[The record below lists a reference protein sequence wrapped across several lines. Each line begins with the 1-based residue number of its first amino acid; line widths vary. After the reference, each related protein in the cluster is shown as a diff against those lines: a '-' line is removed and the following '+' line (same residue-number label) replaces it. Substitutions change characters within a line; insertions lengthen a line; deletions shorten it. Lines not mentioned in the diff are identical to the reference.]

1 MDTTRKN
8 HWETIYKTK
17 LPNEVSWTQENP
29 KISLDFIK
37 GTNLGKSAK
46 IIDIG
51 GGDSKLVDYLL
62 AEGYEDITVL
72 DISANALER
81 AKERLGEKSKK
92 IKWIVSDITE
102 FKPDTKY
109 DIWHDR
115 ATFHFLTSTEQINI
129 YLSVVEKWVAK
140 FLIIGTFS
148 DKGPTKCSGLEIK
161 QYTETT
167 LEKQFDSEFEKVNC
181 INQDHKTPF
190 ETLQNFVF
198 CVFKKR

>member
-1 MDTTRKN
+1 MDATRKN

-29 KISLDFIK
+29 EISLDFIK

-81 AKERLGEKSKK
+81 AKERLGEKAKQ
-92 IKWIVSDITE
+92 IKWIVSDITD

-129 YLSVVEKWVAK
+129 YLSIVEKWVTK

-148 DKGPTKCSGLEIK
+148 DKGPTKCSGLQIK

>member
-1 MDTTRKN
+1 MNAIRKN

-37 GTNLGKSAK
+37 GTNLGKNAK

-62 AEGYEDITVL
+62 AEGYEDVTVL

-81 AKERLGEKSKK
+81 AKKRLGEKAKQ

-102 FKPDTKY
+102 FKPDTNY

-167 LEKQFDSEFEKVNC
+167 LEKQFNSEFEKVNC

-190 ETLQNFVF
+190 ETIQNFVF
-198 CVFKKR
+198 CIFKKR

>member
-1 MDTTRKN
+1 MDASRKN

-37 GTNLGKSAK
+37 ETNLGKSAK

-81 AKERLGEKSKK
+81 AKERLGEKGKK

-102 FKPDTKY
+102 FKPNITY

-129 YLSVVEKWVAK
+129 YLSIVEKWVTK

>member
-1 MDTTRKN
+1 
-8 HWETIYKTK
+8 
-17 LPNEVSWTQENP
+17 
-29 KISLDFIK
+29 
-37 GTNLGKSAK
+37 
-46 IIDIG
+46 
-51 GGDSKLVDYLL
+51 
-62 AEGYEDITVL
+62 
-72 DISANALER
+72 LEKK
-81 AKERLGEKSKK
+81 AKK

-129 YLSVVEKWVAK
+129 YLSLVEKWVAK

-167 LEKQFDSEFEKVNC
+167 LEKQFYSEFEKVNC

-190 ETLQNFVF
+190 ETIQNFVF

>member
-1 MDTTRKN
+1 MDANRKN

-37 GTNLGKSAK
+37 ETNLGKSAK

-115 ATFHFLTSTEQINI
+115 AAFHFLTSTEQINI

-190 ETLQNFVF
+190 ETIQNFVF

>member
-1 MDTTRKN
+1 MDASRKN

-37 GTNLGKSAK
+37 ETNLGKSAK

-81 AKERLGEKSKK
+81 AKERLGEKGKK

-102 FKPDTKY
+102 FKPNITY

-129 YLSVVEKWVAK
+129 YLSIVEKWVTK

-167 LEKQFDSEFEKVNC
+167 LEKQFNSEFEKVNC

-190 ETLQNFVF
+190 ETIQNFIF